1 MSFYENKG
9 IKFNIILIV
18 LKRENILDTCI
29 NMDENIVGP

>member
-9 IKFNIILIV
+9 LKCNIILIV

-29 NMDENIVGP
+29 NMDWNIVGP